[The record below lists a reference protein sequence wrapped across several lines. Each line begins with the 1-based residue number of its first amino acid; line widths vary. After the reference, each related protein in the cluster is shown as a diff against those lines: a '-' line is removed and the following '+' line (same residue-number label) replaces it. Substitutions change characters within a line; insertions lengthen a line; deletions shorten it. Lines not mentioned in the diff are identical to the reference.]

1 MSENNTS
8 GLRTEK
14 GEQEKARSVRLKRI
28 NREQMVLRPMDVER
42 LVLEDHE
49 VRAIW
54 EFVGRMD
61 LSRYY
66 EEIEVVEGE
75 AGRSATDPQLLIS
88 LWIYGYSRGV
98 SAAREIGR
106 LCEYD
111 PAYQWLTGLELVN
124 YHTLS
129 DFRVDHKEAL
139 DELFTEVLGLLS
151 AEGLISLERVM
162 HDGSK
167 VKACASGDTFRRE
180 GRIRAHLELAREQ
193 VEGMGDPRAAEEVSP
208 RVAKAR
214 QRAVRERKERLE
226 KALEELEKIR
236 ATKSSQA
243 EKREVR
249 VSMTDPEARVM
260 KQSDGGY
267 APSYNVQ
274 LSTDAKEKVIVGVEV
289 SQCGVDY
296 EQLVPAEERV
306 EETMGTVPKQMVTDG
321 GFVSRENIL
330 AMKEKGVDFLGPMG
344 VGVAQSAGQMR
355 RRGVDPSF
363 YPEAFYYD
371 VARDTYGCPA
381 GKNLRSDGE
390 EKRPGRTNYK
400 YRASAADCRQCPF
413 KEKCCPQNGARG
425 RTIVRGVDDP
435 VVVAHREKMETE
447 EAKQIYRQRGA
458 VAEFPNAWI
467 KEKIGLRQFRLQ
479 GLIKVGMEVLWAC
492 LAYNI
497 QQWIRLCWRPQWARF

>member
-1 MSENNTS
+1 MRENNAS
-8 GLRTEK
+8 GLKTEK
-14 GEQEKARSVRLKRI
+14 VEEETRSVRLKRI

-42 LVLEDHE
+42 LVPEDHE

-54 EFVGRMD
+54 EFIGRMD
-61 LSRYY
+61 LSGYY

-88 LWIYGYSRGV
+88 LWIYGYSKGV
-98 SAAREIGR
+98 SAAREIAR

-111 PAYQWLTGLELVN
+111 PVYQWLTGLEPVN

-139 DELFTEVLGLLS
+139 DELFTGVLGLLS

-193 VEGMGDPRAAEEVSP
+193 VEQMGDPRTAEEVSP

-214 QRAVRERKERLE
+214 QRAVREKKERLE
-226 KALEELEKIR
+226 IALEEMEKIR
-236 ATKSSQA
+236 ATKSSKA
-243 EKREVR
+243 EKQDVR
-249 VSMTDPEARVM
+249 VSMTDPEARIM
-260 KQSDGGY
+260 KQSDGGF

-274 LSTDAKEKVIVGVEV
+274 ITTDAKEKVIVGVGA
-289 SQCGVDY
+289 SQCGSDY
-296 EQLVPAEERV
+296 GELVPAMEKVGEN
-306 EETMGTVPKQMVTDG
+306 MGRNPGQAVVDG
-321 GFVSRENIL
+321 GFISRQNIL
-330 AMKEKGVDFLGPMG
+330 AMEEKKIDFIGPMG
-344 VGVAQSAGQMR
+344 DGAEQSVGQLN
-355 RRGVDPSF
+355 RRGVEEAF
-363 YPEAFYYD
+363 RPEAFCYD
-371 VARDTYGCPA
+371 EGNNTYTCPA
-381 GKNLRSDGE
+381 GKVLRSDGKE
-390 EKRPGRTNYK
+390 EQPGRINYL
-400 YRASAADCRQCPF
+400 YRAQGADCQACAFRA
-413 KEKCCPQNGARG
+413 KCCPQSGTRG
-425 RTIVRGVDDP
+425 RRIRRAVDDP
-435 VVVAHREKMETE
+435 VVVAHMEKMQTE
-447 EAKQIYRQRGA
+447 EAKEIYRRRGE

-467 KEKIGLRQFRLQ
+467 KEKIGLRQFRLR
-479 GLIKVGMEVLWAC
+479 GLIKVGMELLWAC

>member
-1 MSENNTS
+1 M
-8 GLRTEK
+8 K
-14 GEQEKARSVRLKRI
+14 PI

-49 VRAIW
+49 VRAVW
-54 EFVGRMD
+54 ESVGRMD
-61 LSRYY
+61 LCGYY
-66 EEIEVVEGE
+66 EEIEAVEGE

-88 LWIYGYSRGV
+88 LWIYGYSKGV

-111 PAYQWLTGLELVN
+111 QAYQWLTGLEPIN

-129 DFRVDHKEAL
+129 DFRVKHKEGLDAL
-139 DELFTEVLGLLS
+139 FIEVLGLLS

-180 GRIRAHLELAREQ
+180 ERIRVHLELAREQ
-193 VEGMGDPRAAEEVSP
+193 VEQMGDPRTAEEVSP

-214 QRAVRERKERLE
+214 QRAAREKKERLE
-226 KALEELEKIR
+226 LALREMEKIR
-236 ATKSSQA
+236 ATKSSKA
-243 EKREVR
+243 EKGEVR

-267 APSYNVQ
+267 APSYNAQ
-274 LSTDAKEKVIVGVEV
+274 ISTDAKEKVIVGVGV
-289 SQCGVDY
+289 SQCGSDY
-296 EQLVPAEERV
+296 EELVPGAEKV
-306 EETMGTVPKQMVTDG
+306 EETMGRVPEQMVTDG

-330 AMKEKGVDFLGPMG
+330 AMKGRGIDFIGPMG
-344 VGVAQSAGQMR
+344 AGVAQSAGQMK
-355 RRGVDPSF
+355 RRGVDLSF
-363 YPEAFYYD
+363 YPEAFHD
-371 VARDTYGCPA
+371 DALSDTYRCPA
-381 GKNLRSDGE
+381 GKILRPDGE

-400 YRASAADCRQCPF
+400 YRASAADCQKCIF
-413 KEKCCPQNGARG
+413 KEKCCPQNETMG
-425 RTIVRGVDDP
+425 RAIVRGVDDP
-435 VVVAHREKMETE
+435 VVVAHKEKMETE

-467 KEKIGLRQFRLQ
+467 KDKIGLRQFRLR

-492 LAYNI
+492 LTYNI
-497 QQWIRLCWRPQWARF
+497 KQWIRLCWRPQWA